1 MRRATAVA
9 ALGVAS
15 IAAVEP
21 YTGSRAGQPAAA
33 GGDSQ
38 REAYTGPRPP
48 PASTTAMGA
57 IAGCSRR
64 AARLGSP
71 AARRQS
77 SAVGG
82 VPAAA
87 AADAAV
93 GRILRGRHQAA
104 AFRAGVHRA
113 PPPPLPAWPRQR
125 KTSSMCARRLRSAAP
140 APTGVPR
147 NLVAGRQCHASTAG
161 SGCAHTAAL
170 VLGLLSTGSFDCPLY
185 SDVRSRFPTCL
196 PGAAAW
202 HAGASA
208 ACAQCSRAATSM
220 PGQPLEIGERLAR
233 RAFIVISPTTGSAWK
248 FKGPSLSCKRHV
260 GGSDGCA
267 PRSPARAAEQS
278 LSSF

>member
-77 SAVGG
+77 SAAGG

-87 AADAAV
+87 DADAAV

-113 PPPPLPAWPRQR
+113 PPPPASLATPEENIIHVREALAQCR
-125 KTSSMCARRLRSAAP
+125 TRSHWGAEE
-140 APTGVPR
+140 
-147 NLVAGRQCHASTAG
+147 
-161 SGCAHTAAL
+161 SGCWQAAL
-170 VLGLLSTGSFDCPLY
+170 QRWYWDF
-185 SDVRSRFPTCL
+185 
-196 PGAAAW
+196 
-202 HAGASA
+202 
-208 ACAQCSRAATSM
+208 
-220 PGQPLEIGERLAR
+220 
-233 RAFIVISPTTGSAWK
+233 
-248 FKGPSLSCKRHV
+248 
-260 GGSDGCA
+260 
-267 PRSPARAAEQS
+267 
-278 LSSF
+278 